1 MEMLFRQDMVQNTVE
16 TNALGYDFEFIIE
29 FFAKGL

>member
-1 MEMLFRQDMVQNTVE
+1 MEMLFRQDMVQSTVE
-16 TNALGYDFEFIIE
+16 TSALGYGFGFIIE